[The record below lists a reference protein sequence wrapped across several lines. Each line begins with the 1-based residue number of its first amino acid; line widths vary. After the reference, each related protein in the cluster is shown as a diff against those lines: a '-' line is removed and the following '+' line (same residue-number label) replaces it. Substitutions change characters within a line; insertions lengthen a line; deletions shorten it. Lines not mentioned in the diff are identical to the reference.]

1 VQLSQAGFYSVV
13 VSGSGGAI
21 TSSPAK
27 LTVWQPPVIT
37 NQPVGLTNL
46 AGSPASF
53 SVVSGGFP
61 AVSYQWMFNSTLF
74 ANATGPVLTITNIHL
89 SQAGNYS
96 VIVTN
101 AAGAVTS
108 SVAPL
113 VVTVPPAPPITSTSV
128 TTTGGV
134 FQFTFNP
141 VAGLTN
147 TVLSSA
153 DLTSN
158 NWGVLTNIP
167 PPATTNAV
175 TVFDKINN
183 SNQFYRI
190 QIVP

>member
-1 VQLSQAGFYSVV
+1 
-13 VSGSGGAI
+13 
-21 TSSPAK
+21 
-27 LTVWQPPVIT
+27 VIT